1 MLFGDRIFTPGRR
14 PSAQNAAG
22 AYSHD
27 LTKEDVEA
35 YLEPR
40 ERQPAQAIT
49 KIRQRHHALAR
60 ALAMGMTQVEAA
72 RVVGFTP
79 ERVHVLMLDPALNEL
94 ISFYQS
100 QVDAAQIDLVE
111 RMAALA
117 TDAVIVLHERLEEN
131 PESFDNEELLSVVK
145 TTADRSGFG
154 PSSKT
159 TNVNVNVN
167 LADRLAEARR
177 RSQPKLIEGD
187 K

>member
-1 MLFGDRIFTPGRR
+1 VLFGEKIFTPGRR
-14 PSAQNAAG
+14 PSAPNAVG
-22 AYSHD
+22 AYSRD
-27 LTKEDVEA
+27 LTRADLET

-40 ERQPAQAIT
+40 ERQQAQAVT

-100 QVDAAQIDLVE
+100 QVDEAQIDLVE
-111 RMAALA
+111 RMARLA
-117 TDAVIVLHERLEEN
+117 TDAVEVLHERLEEN
-131 PESFDNEELLSVVK
+131 PDSFDNEELLSVLK
-145 TTADRSGFG
+145 TTADRSGYG
-154 PSSKT
+154 PASKT

-177 RSQPKLIEGD
+177 RSQPKLIEGG